1 VHLAVPNGPA
11 GGLGLAGE
19 AWEHASV
26 PLHLWFFDA
35 RTLVGAL
42 RAAGLEPL
50 GPVQASSSYRPLA
63 RMMREGRTGGRLA
76 AAGTAARRL
85 WAGWGHER
93 GDVLRVV
100 ARRPQ

>member
-1 VHLAVPNGPA
+1 
-11 GGLGLAGE
+11 
-19 AWEHASV
+19 
-26 PLHLWFFDA
+26 
-35 RTLVGAL
+35 
-42 RAAGLEPL
+42 
-50 GPVQASSSYRPLA
+50 
-63 RMMREGRTGGRLA
+63 MMREGRTGGRLA